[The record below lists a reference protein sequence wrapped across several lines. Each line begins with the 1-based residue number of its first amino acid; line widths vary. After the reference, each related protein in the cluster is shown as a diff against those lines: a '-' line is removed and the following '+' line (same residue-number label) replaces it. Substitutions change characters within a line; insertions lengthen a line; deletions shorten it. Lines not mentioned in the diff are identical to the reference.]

1 MLQGFPV
8 FQEQDYTV
16 DDTGLSGA
24 LQPPPEP
31 AAMARTA
38 SIGSMARVT
47 SGEDP
52 VSTEALAALWLG
64 D

>member
-1 MLQGFPV
+1 M
-8 FQEQDYTV
+8 

-31 AAMARTA
+31 AAMARAA
-38 SIGSMARVT
+38 SIVSMARVT

-52 VSTEALAALWLG
+52 FSTEALAALWLG